1 MIVTFSAVKF
11 YFQILISISTSY
23 LYVAFDEI
31 NQDSMRITG
40 FIEKSHIF
48 FSFVFLFWLLLYI
61 LFMFLKLNKTF

>member
-40 FIEKSHIF
+40 FIEKSHF
-48 FSFVFLFWLLLYI
+48 FFLCLSFLTPVVHPLHVS
-61 LFMFLKLNKTF
+61 KAQ